1 MRLDAKKGANMNRK
15 RLALFV
21 VIILASIIVG
31 QARAQ
36 QATVSVVP
44 ASQTVPTVGSSFAVN
59 VTVQNVEDLYGYE
72 LKLYYPN
79 NVLNGTSVTQGSF
92 LEAGG
97 STPLFFILNFTDNY
111 NVTYGRVWASCT
123 LTGATSGVN
132 GTGTLLTVTFV
143 STSTSGSQAL
153 HLTDVKL
160 ANSNVTAIPFTAV
173 DGEVTVIPELSTVL
187 ILPLL
192 VASTIMAVVLRKKN
206 R

>member
-1 MRLDAKKGANMNRK
+1 
-15 RLALFV
+15 
-21 VIILASIIVG
+21 
-31 QARAQ
+31 
-36 QATVSVVP
+36 
-44 ASQTVPTVGSSFAVN
+44 
-59 VTVQNVEDLYGYE
+59 
-72 LKLYYPN
+72 
-79 NVLNGTSVTQGSF
+79 
-92 LEAGG
+92 
-97 STPLFFILNFTDNY
+97 
-111 NVTYGRVWASCT
+111 
-123 LTGATSGVN
+123 
-132 GTGTLLTVTFV
+132 V